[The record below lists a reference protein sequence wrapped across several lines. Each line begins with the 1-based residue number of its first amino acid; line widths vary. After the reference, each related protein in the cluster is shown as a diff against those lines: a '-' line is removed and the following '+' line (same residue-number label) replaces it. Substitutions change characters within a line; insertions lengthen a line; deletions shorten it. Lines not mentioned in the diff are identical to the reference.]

1 MVFYLWNDVFKDYE
15 FSDTI
20 FDDGNGGKIAFDR
33 FYTVVDGATKVAEEN
48 ISRFLENLG
57 IKPKTSETV
66 PTKDVV
72 NTTSIIKVN
81 GVEVKKINA
90 IPYTAIEEYVK
101 LNSEKSAQEVVEV
114 WAPFK
119 KYSVSSWVVANEK
132 EHDRMDER
140 YANYSYRIDCADGN
154 SIWVNKDGWMHHPAN
169 QKLRDTINEFI
180 NAVNEADLGVTI
192 TEERI

>member
-1 MVFYLWNDVFKDYE
+1 M
-15 FSDTI
+15 
-20 FDDGNGGKIAFDR
+20 G
-33 FYTVVDGATKVAEEN
+33 TV
-48 ISRFLENLG
+48 
-57 IKPKTSETV
+57 
-66 PTKDVV
+66 
-72 NTTSIIKVN
+72 
-81 GVEVKKINA
+81 
-90 IPYTAIEEYVK
+90 
-101 LNSEKSAQEVVEV
+101 Q
-114 WAPFK
+114 